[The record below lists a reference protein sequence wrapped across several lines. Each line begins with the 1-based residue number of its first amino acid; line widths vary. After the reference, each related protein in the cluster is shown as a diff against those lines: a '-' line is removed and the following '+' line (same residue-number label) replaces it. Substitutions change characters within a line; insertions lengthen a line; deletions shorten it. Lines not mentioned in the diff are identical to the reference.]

1 MDKLTSDLL
10 VSLSG
15 LVLSLACWYVPAL
28 RRWLETMG
36 DYKPM
41 FMALTLLL
49 VTVVYTA
56 VWCHLALECMKLNI
70 GAALLVWLG
79 ALGANQGAYLAVV
92 KPAKKAAEEATI
104 VDMMSRR

>member
-1 MDKLTSDLL
+1 M
-10 VSLSG
+10 
-15 LVLSLACWYVPAL
+15 VLSLACWYIPAL
-28 RRWLETMG
+28 RRWLGSMG

-56 VWCHLALECMKLNI
+56 VWCHLALECMRLNI

-79 ALGANQGAYLAVV
+79 ALGANQGTYLAVV
-92 KPAKKAAEEATI
+92 KPQKILTAKPQRSQRK
-104 VDMMSRR
+104 